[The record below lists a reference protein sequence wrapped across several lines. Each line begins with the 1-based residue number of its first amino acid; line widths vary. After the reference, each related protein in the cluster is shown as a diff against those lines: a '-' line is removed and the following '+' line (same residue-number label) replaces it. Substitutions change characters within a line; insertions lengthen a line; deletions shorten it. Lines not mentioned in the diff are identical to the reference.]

1 MANPLYLIAAGVSAF
16 GMLYSGKAAKAQAK
30 QQAYELKIQEQNEI
44 LNSVMEE
51 NAIVNENQKV
61 IEQNLAVMQGGESSL
76 VATDEIIK
84 KQKQDVQVT
93 QTKSLLKRDAL
104 IRGGKAALQAGKM
117 SQRASYIGA
126 AGSLIG
132 GGAKYKDSLE

>member
-61 IEQNLAVMQGGESSL
+61 IEQNLAVMQGGE
-76 VATDEIIK
+76 
-84 KQKQDVQVT
+84 
-93 QTKSLLKRDAL
+93 
-104 IRGGKAALQAGKM
+104 
-117 SQRASYIGA
+117 
-126 AGSLIG
+126 
-132 GGAKYKDSLE
+132 